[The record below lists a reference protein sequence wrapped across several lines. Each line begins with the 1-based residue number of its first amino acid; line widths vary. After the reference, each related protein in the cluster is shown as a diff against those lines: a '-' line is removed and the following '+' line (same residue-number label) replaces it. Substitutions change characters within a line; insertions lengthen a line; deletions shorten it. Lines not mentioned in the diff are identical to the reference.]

1 MFDFLKTFGQGL
13 LYLVLSPFIL
23 LMVVLYTIYSFF
35 VFFFMFFK
43 RIFLFFG
50 GYDMKEEMKID
61 RIAKFHIDQQDEEE
75 EVKKAVQP
83 TPIIEKNNTTVVQPI
98 IIQTDQNGILKSV
111 QVGQITN
118 NNEAPK
124 QIEEVVESIESH
136 EEENVENDYLEEEEE
151 DEYDY

>member
-1 MFDFLKTFGQGL
+1 
-13 LYLVLSPFIL
+13 
-23 LMVVLYTIYSFF
+23 
-35 VFFFMFFK
+35 
-43 RIFLFFG
+43 
-50 GYDMKEEMKID
+50 MKEEMKID

-75 EVKKAVQP
+75 EVKKADQP
-83 TPIIEKNNTTVVQPI
+83 TTIIEKNNTTVVQPI

-136 EEENVENDYLEEEEE
+136 EEEYVENDYLEEEE